1 MSRLAT
7 ASVPAAG
14 QPNNRSM
21 RNGMTAMNTT
31 TEEEAMCTTA
41 ELAVREL
48 DRRTNDGI
56 DVRLLWSPQTNRV
69 SVAVEDGRAGEYF
82 ELEVDAA
89 DALAA
94 FRHSYAY
101 AHRDHSTHALAPPA
115 RPHGR
120 R

>member
-1 MSRLAT
+1 MK
-7 ASVPAAG
+7 
-14 QPNNRSM
+14 
-21 RNGMTAMNTT
+21 AMNTT

-48 DRRTNDGI
+48 NRRTNDGI
-56 DVRLLWSPQTNRV
+56 NVGLLWSPQTNRV
-69 SVAVEDGRAGEYF
+69 SVAVEDARAGEYF

-94 FRHSYAY
+94 FHHPFAY
-101 AHRDHSTHALAPPA
+101 ADHDHGTHALAPPA

>member
-1 MSRLAT
+1 
-7 ASVPAAG
+7 
-14 QPNNRSM
+14 
-21 RNGMTAMNTT
+21 MNTT
-31 TEEEAMCTTA
+31 SEEEAMCTTA

-48 DRRTNDGI
+48 DRRTNDGV

-69 SVAVEDGRAGEYF
+69 SLAVENARTGESF

-94 FRHSYAY
+94 FRHPHAY
-101 AHRDHSTHALAPPA
+101 AHRDHDTHALAAGA